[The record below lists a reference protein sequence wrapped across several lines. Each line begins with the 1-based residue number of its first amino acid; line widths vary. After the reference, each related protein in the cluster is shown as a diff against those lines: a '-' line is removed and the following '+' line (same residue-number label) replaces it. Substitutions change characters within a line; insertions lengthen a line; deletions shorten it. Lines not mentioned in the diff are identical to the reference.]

1 MKNKNQQVISILED
15 ILSDTTNRYQKVS
28 DFVATVMK
36 ADEAKNGQYEYS
48 DSINDLAYDL
58 EFYDPRPEMQQK
70 YGFYGDDKLEILL
83 KKAIKELKNA

>member
-15 ILSDTTNRYQKVS
+15 ILSDTTNRYQKVA